1 MNGASGCSVDLL
13 AQGDVCAVGRCRY
26 CGAVHLNL
34 RGRMALR
41 IHEETLRDMAET
53 LLAAVQCLDA
63 WPAEPRAGI
72 DVDAQVDLN
81 GRPRH

>member
-1 MNGASGCSVDLL
+1 MISEPDCSVDLL
-13 AQGDVCAVGRCRY
+13 AQGDVCAVGRCRH

-53 LLAAVQCLDA
+53 LLAAVECLDA
-63 WPAEPRAGI
+63 WSTDPRVGPDGEAPI
-72 DVDAQVDLN
+72 DVDVRL
-81 GRPRH
+81 RH